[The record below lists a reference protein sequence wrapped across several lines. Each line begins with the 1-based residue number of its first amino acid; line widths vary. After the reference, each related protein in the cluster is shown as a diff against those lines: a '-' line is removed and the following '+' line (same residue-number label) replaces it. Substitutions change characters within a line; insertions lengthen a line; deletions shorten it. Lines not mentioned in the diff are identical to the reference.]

1 MLINFIGNIN
11 QYDFDKLWKLSQYL
25 FYYQIQNAWYGHV
38 TWHSR
43 SWVKWRSSS
52 SLLFSGHSQRLTEFS
67 YTHATLRNNVT
78 QWLTAILMLIGII
91 CIYYFYLNIVFH
103 EKTSYL
109 DIFNLNLNHNYVW
122 NWHFSND

>member
-1 MLINFIGNIN
+1 MHGM
-11 QYDFDKLWKLSQYL
+11 
-25 FYYQIQNAWYGHV
+25 V
-38 TWHSR
+38 TSPGTVAVELNGVPHR
-43 SWVKWRSSS
+43 HY
-52 SLLFSGHSQRLTEFS
+52 FSVVNSQRLTVFS

-109 DIFNLNLNHNYVW
+109 DIFNLNLNHNYV
-122 NWHFSND
+122 